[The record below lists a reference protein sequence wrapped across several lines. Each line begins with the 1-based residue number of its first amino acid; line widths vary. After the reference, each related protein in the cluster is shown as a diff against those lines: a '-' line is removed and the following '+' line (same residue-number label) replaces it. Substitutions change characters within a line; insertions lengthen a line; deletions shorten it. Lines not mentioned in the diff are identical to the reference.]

1 MALEA
6 CSSSLVFITP
16 GVMGAN
22 VACPLLGSAVHPPP
36 CRFGCV
42 RFDASFGNRRI

>member
-6 CSSSLVFITP
+6 WSSSLVFITP

-22 VACPLLGSAVHPPP
+22 VACPLLGAARHPPP
-36 CRFGCV
+36 IYFWLR
-42 RFDASFGNRRI
+42 AP